1 MNAMQRQTEVI
12 PAYLSIYISLPS
24 LLSLHR
30 SDKTRDR
37 LVRPDRQQEPQLD
50 TGFREIFGVLES
62 ERASPNTSRYWKYT
76 IFINISIHTQQIL
89 WQNFAWPPT
98 WTIGMTKASVLP
110 LPVGAEQQMS
120 RGLSP
125 QWNRSLVINSG
136 IIFAWT
142 DNKNIND
149 LTTIQI
155 LSFKN
160 EWQTRLQS

>member
-62 ERASPNTSRYWKYT
+62 ERASPNTSRY
-76 IFINISIHTQQIL
+76 
-89 WQNFAWPPT
+89 
-98 WTIGMTKASVLP
+98 
-110 LPVGAEQQMS
+110 
-120 RGLSP
+120 
-125 QWNRSLVINSG
+125 
-136 IIFAWT
+136 
-142 DNKNIND
+142 
-149 LTTIQI
+149 
-155 LSFKN
+155 
-160 EWQTRLQS
+160 